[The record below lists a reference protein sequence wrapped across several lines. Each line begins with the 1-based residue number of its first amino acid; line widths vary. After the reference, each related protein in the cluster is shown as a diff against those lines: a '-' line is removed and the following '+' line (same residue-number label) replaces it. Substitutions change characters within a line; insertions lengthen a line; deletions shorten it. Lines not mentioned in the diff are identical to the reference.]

1 VVRVLHFADLV
12 ESPWRNGGGL
22 TREVATAPV
31 QEAGEFDWR
40 VSIADVDRS
49 GAFSAFPG
57 VDRVITLLEG
67 DGMVLTVDGVE
78 RTLRPHEPFAFA
90 GESDTSCRLPG
101 GPTRDLNVMT
111 RRGRTTGELTVR
123 ELAGEPVELT
133 GHAVAVVLDGSLR
146 LQEPEA
152 VPRPLAQLDSVVL
165 GDGGQA
171 RLRGRGRVALV
182 RITAS

>member
-1 VVRVLHFADLV
+1 
-12 ESPWRNGGGL
+12 
-22 TREVATAPV
+22 
-31 QEAGEFDWR
+31 
-40 VSIADVDRS
+40 
-49 GAFSAFPG
+49 
-57 VDRVITLLEG
+57 
-67 DGMVLTVDGVE
+67 
-78 RTLRPHEPFAFA
+78 
-90 GESDTSCRLPG
+90 
-101 GPTRDLNVMT
+101 MT